1 MAVTFINLSGS
12 RENLDKTIRYR
23 LQTNWTASNVSNI
36 TPKFESDTEQ
46 SDSLARQDES
56 ALNVV
61 RIGLFSRERVTDNN
75 MDFNGDDKHAWVFK
89 ILIEVQGESLAIMT
103 LIEDEINRILWTL
116 APNSGTRLL
125 KSDGAN
131 SEIAHFEDTEVTF
144 NRIEPESE
152 DDYTPI
158 SQGELVA
165 YYYKLKT

>member
-61 RIGLFSRERVTDNN
+61 RIGLFSRERVTDAE
-75 MDFNGDDKHAWVFK
+75 MEFNGDDKHAWVFK
-89 ILIEVQGESLAIMT
+89 ILIEVQAESLTIMT

-116 APNSGTRLL
+116 SPNGATRLL

-131 SEIAHFEDTEVTF
+131 SEIAFFEDTEVAF

-158 SQGELVA
+158 SQGQLVA

>member
-1 MAVTFINLSGS
+1 
-12 RENLDKTIRYR
+12 
-23 LQTNWTASNVSNI
+23 
-36 TPKFESDTEQ
+36 
-46 SDSLARQDES
+46 
-56 ALNVV
+56 
-61 RIGLFSRERVTDNN
+61 

-116 APNSGTRLL
+116 SPNSGTRLL
-125 KSDGAN
+125 KSDGAS
-131 SEIAHFEDTEVTF
+131 SEIAYFEDSEVTF

>member
-1 MAVTFINLSGS
+1 MAVIFTNLSGA

-23 LQTNWTASNVSNI
+23 LQTNWTAANVSGI
-36 TPKFESDTEQ
+36 TPKFESDTEE
-46 SDSLARQDES
+46 SDSLSRQDES
-56 ALNVV
+56 HLNAV
-61 RIGLFSRERVTDNN
+61 RVGLFSRERVTDVN

-116 APNSGTRLL
+116 SPNSGTRLL

-131 SEIAHFEDTEVTF
+131 SEIAYFEDSEVTF

>member
-1 MAVTFINLSGS
+1 MAVSFTNLSGT

-23 LQTNWTASNVSNI
+23 LQTNWTSANTSSI
-36 TPKFESDTEQ
+36 TPVFESDTES
-46 SDSLARQDES
+46 SDNLARQDDS
-56 ALNVV
+56 YLNNI
-61 RIGLFSRERVTDNN
+61 RINLFSRERIKDAE